1 MEEKEC
7 DYKCKSCEDSCI
19 TTATTE
25 DLLARGL
32 YCLRYSGVIG
42 EFSEMQ
48 EAIDLELNTR
58 DDA

>member
-7 DYKCKSCEDSCI
+7 EYKCKSCQDSCI
-19 TTATTE
+19 TKASTD
-25 DLLARGL
+25 DLLSMGL

-48 EAIDLELNTR
+48 EAIDIELNTR